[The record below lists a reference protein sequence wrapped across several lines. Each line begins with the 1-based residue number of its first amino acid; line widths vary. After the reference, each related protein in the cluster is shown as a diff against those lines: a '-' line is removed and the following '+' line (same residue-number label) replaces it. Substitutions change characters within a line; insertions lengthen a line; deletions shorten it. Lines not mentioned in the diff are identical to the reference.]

1 MSLIFL
7 RRLLANR
14 SFTIGLALVGV
25 VVLMA
30 LLANLIAPFDPLK
43 GNFKARMVPP
53 SAEHWLGTDHFG
65 RDILSRILHGAQVS
79 LRIGFLVAL
88 LTALAGA
95 VIGAAAGYFRHA
107 DGPVMRLMDA
117 FMAFPPI
124 ILAIAISSVLG
135 ASVTNVVI
143 ALAIAATPHTARV
156 VRASVMV
163 VREMEYV
170 EAARALGAGHAR
182 ILLRHVLAAPPLQQA
197 ALLGLMGISGLAGN
211 VLLTRSISRIGPDRG
226 ARLALALVASGLL
239 LWTLVSLLAP
249 TLAGMAVVVVVW
261 GSGSFAFV
269 SAQQARLGSSAPAL
283 ASASIALNS
292 SSLYAGQALGAT
304 AGGALLA
311 TLGYGALAPAGLLT
325 AGLAL
330 LLCVRADR
338 PGAADR
344 PQPSPA

>member
-1 MSLIFL
+1 MNVVAEPVSAVSARASRRVAFL

-14 SFTIGLALVGV
+14 SFTFGLVLVGAV
-25 VVLMA
+25 VMMA
-30 LLANLIAPFDPLK
+30 LLADVIAPFDPLK

-53 SAEHWLGTDHFG
+53 GAEHWLGTDHFG

-88 LTALAGA
+88 FTAVAGA
-95 VIGAAAGYFRHA
+95 VIGATAGYFRHA

-170 EAARALGAGHAR
+170 EAARALGAGHVR
-182 ILLRHVLAAPPLQQA
+182 ILLRHVMANAMAPLVVRVTYVFAIAILNEAVLSFIGVGPPPPTPTFGAIIANGRDFIIAAPWITVAPGLA
-197 ALLGLMGISGLAGN
+197 ILISVLGLNMLGDGLRD
-211 VLLTRSISRIGPDRG
+211 VLDPR
-226 ARLALALVASGLL
+226 
-239 LWTLVSLLAP
+239 
-249 TLAGMAVVVVVW
+249 MAVNT
-261 GSGSFAFV
+261 
-269 SAQQARLGSSAPAL
+269 R
-283 ASASIALNS
+283 
-292 SSLYAGQALGAT
+292 
-304 AGGALLA
+304 
-311 TLGYGALAPAGLLT
+311 
-325 AGLAL
+325 
-330 LLCVRADR
+330 
-338 PGAADR
+338 
-344 PQPSPA
+344 

>member
-1 MSLIFL
+1 MSAAPGRPQASSHRAIFL

-30 LLANLIAPFDPLK
+30 LLANVIAPFDPLK

-53 SAEHWLGTDHFG
+53 GAEHWLGTDHFG

-88 LTALAGA
+88 FTAVAGA
-95 VIGAAAGYFRHA
+95 VIGATAGYFRFA
-107 DGPVMRLMDA
+107 DSPVMRLMDA

-135 ASVTNVVI
+135 ASVANVVI

-170 EAARALGAGHAR
+170 EAARALGAGHVR
-182 ILLRHVLAAPPLQQA
+182 ILLRHVLANAMAPLVVRVTYVFAIAILNEAVLSFIGVGPPPPTPTFGAIIANGRDFIVA
-197 ALLGLMGISGLAGN
+197 APWITVAPGMAILVSVLGLNMLGDGLRD
-211 VLLTRSISRIGPDRG
+211 VLDPR
-226 ARLALALVASGLL
+226 
-239 LWTLVSLLAP
+239 
-249 TLAGMAVVVVVW
+249 MAVTT
-261 GSGSFAFV
+261 
-269 SAQQARLGSSAPAL
+269 R
-283 ASASIALNS
+283 
-292 SSLYAGQALGAT
+292 
-304 AGGALLA
+304 
-311 TLGYGALAPAGLLT
+311 
-325 AGLAL
+325 
-330 LLCVRADR
+330 
-338 PGAADR
+338 
-344 PQPSPA
+344 

>member
-1 MSLIFL
+1 MSAIFL

-30 LLANLIAPFDPLK
+30 LLANVIAPFDPLK

-53 SAEHWLGTDHFG
+53 GAEHWLGTDHFG

-88 LTALAGA
+88 FTAVAGA
-95 VIGAAAGYFRHA
+95 VIGATAGYFRFA
-107 DGPVMRLMDA
+107 DSPVMRLMDA

-135 ASVTNVVI
+135 ASVANVVI

-170 EAARALGAGHAR
+170 EAARALGAGHVR
-182 ILLRHVLAAPPLQQA
+182 ILLRHVLANAMAPLVVRVTYVFAIAILNEAVLSFIGVGPPPPTPTFGAIIANGRDFIVA
-197 ALLGLMGISGLAGN
+197 APWITVAPGMAILLSVLGLNMLGDGLRD
-211 VLLTRSISRIGPDRG
+211 VLDPR
-226 ARLALALVASGLL
+226 
-239 LWTLVSLLAP
+239 
-249 TLAGMAVVVVVW
+249 MAV
-261 GSGSFAFV
+261 ST
-269 SAQQARLGSSAPAL
+269 R
-283 ASASIALNS
+283 
-292 SSLYAGQALGAT
+292 
-304 AGGALLA
+304 
-311 TLGYGALAPAGLLT
+311 
-325 AGLAL
+325 
-330 LLCVRADR
+330 
-338 PGAADR
+338 
-344 PQPSPA
+344 